1 MINVK
6 SKWSIWA
13 LTAISV
19 FFISSSLQADD
30 KEMLE
35 IFAADGDNLVIN
47 PEHLGI
53 INGKATVGTNYAF
66 VGSIDGLWAPPLVS
80 SDFFIEARIF
90 GERIP
95 TDKYHWLPY
104 ANKCEGK
111 LKGIKATSVTTLI
124 YGVRGG
130 VLALTLKNTGLRT
143 KEIPLQF
150 IANGPFTYKNTLN
163 YVKNWEFQ
171 QARSRSPVTNVA
183 DADGKGVVRV
193 REDHAV
199 AIGGDLE
206 GLQWEEPTRRFH
218 GTVTLGAL
226 QEKTCYLVFAIEEKG
241 KAVEIRDAILSD
253 PAKHIAQSKEKYISE
268 VKHIFDRL
276 PRLESSNKDFE
287 KLYNRS
293 LAPLLMNK
301 WDVPDFK
308 LNPYYSTGSVKGGCT
323 CDYLWNFGEVWEI
336 IPLLDP
342 EAAKEHISHF
352 LRIDMTKHFAF
363 YPITGEPFGPWYM
376 VNQEKIIGLTY
387 YYVKITGDVA
397 FLGEVIKDG
406 KTTLDLMVENA
417 MHLDD
422 KSKAVELTNFGQYC
436 DHHLELRRQYKYNY
450 IAPDLNGRRY
460 NNYVFVAE
468 LCDMAGK
475 PAPYLRERAEGLKKL
490 LREKLWD
497 PKINWF
503 HFDDG
508 KGNQNTRYTVQMF
521 KLFDSGVIDSD
532 QEAGLISHLN
542 EKEFF
547 SEYGLH
553 SMSKLDIAYD
563 QVDIDNG
570 GGGICTCFP
579 PQIAERL
586 YKAGKPEVADEIIN
600 RIMWWGQKMP
610 YWGDSLVAN
619 AIDYRKDT
627 PLQCTLDSATVA
639 QCIYFGLFGIDV
651 DKDGNVIVDP
661 RPTGLAD
668 EISLKG
674 FKIRGLSMDITVD
687 GDEYRVV
694 CGNQKIK
701 ASIGQASIVKVMGR

>member
-1 MINVK
+1 MMHAK
-6 SKWSIWA
+6 LKWSVC
-13 LTAISV
+13 AIAAML
-19 FFISSSLQADD
+19 ILLLSSGLQADD

-35 IFAADGDNLVIN
+35 IFAADGDNLVID
-47 PEHLGI
+47 PGHLGI
-53 INGKATVGTNYAF
+53 INGKATVGTNYTF
-66 VGSIDGLWAPPLVS
+66 VGCIDGLWAPPLVS
-80 SDFFIEARIF
+80 SHFFIETRIF

-95 TDKYHWLPY
+95 TDNYDWLPY
-104 ANKCEGK
+104 ENQCEGRV
-111 LKGIKATSVTTLI
+111 KGIKVSSVTTMI

-150 IANGPFTYKNTLN
+150 IANHPSTYKNTLN
-163 YVKNWEFQ
+163 YVKHWAFA
-171 QARSRSPVTNVA
+171 QARSNAPVTNFA

-218 GTVTLGAL
+218 ATIALGAL
-226 QEKTCYLVFAIEEKG
+226 QEKTCYLAFAIEEKA
-241 KAVEIRDAILSD
+241 KAVEIRDAILAD
-253 PAKHIAQSKEKYISE
+253 PAKHIAQSKEQYIRE
-268 VKHIFDRL
+268 VKHIFNRL
-276 PRLESSNKDFE
+276 ARLESNNKDLVKF
-287 KLYNRS
+287 YNRS
-293 LAPLLMNK
+293 LVTLLMNK

-323 CDYLWNFGEVWEI
+323 CNYLYNFGEVWEVI
-336 IPLLDP
+336 HLLDP
-342 EAAKEHISHF
+342 EAAKEHIKQF
-352 LRIDMTKHFAF
+352 LRTEGMTKHFAF
-363 YPITGEPFGPWYM
+363 YPTTGEAFGAWYM

-387 YYVKITGDVA
+387 YYVKITGDVD
-397 FLGEVIKDG
+397 FLGEAIKDG
-406 KTTLDLMVENA
+406 KTILDYMIENA

-422 KSKAVELTNFGQYC
+422 KSKPVQLTNFSSSNS
-436 DHHLELRRQYKYNY
+436 HLELRRQYPYNS
-450 IAPDLNGRRY
+450 ITPDLNGRRY

-475 PAPYLRERAEGLKKL
+475 PAPYLRDRAEGLKKI
-490 LREKLWD
+490 LRKTLWD
-497 PKINWF
+497 PEINWF

-508 KGNQNTRYTVQMF
+508 KGNKNTRYTVQMF

-542 EKEFF
+542 EEEFF

-586 YKAGKPEVADEIIN
+586 YKAGKPEVADEIIK
-600 RIMWWGQKMP
+600 RILWWGQKMP

-627 PLQCTLDSATVA
+627 PLQCTLDSAAVA

-651 DKDGNVIVDP
+651 NKDGNIIVDP
-661 RPTGLAD
+661 RPTGLAKK
-668 EISLKG
+668 ISLKD
-674 FKIRGLSMDITVD
+674 FKIRGLTMDITID

-694 CGNQKIK
+694 CGKQKIK
-701 ASIGQASIVKVMGR
+701 ASIGQARIVQVMGG

>member
-1 MINVK
+1 MNVK
-6 SKWSIWA
+6 SKWSVWVLVA
-13 LTAISV
+13 MVVLLL
-19 FFISSSLQADD
+19 SSGLQADD

-35 IFAADGDNLVIN
+35 IFAADGDNLVID

-53 INGKATVGTNYAF
+53 INGKATVGMNYTF

-95 TDKYHWLPY
+95 TDNYNWLPY
-104 ANKCEGK
+104 ENKCEGK
-111 LKGIKATSVTTLI
+111 RKGIKATSVTTLI

-143 KEIPLQF
+143 KKIPLQF
-150 IANGPFTYKNTLN
+150 IANGPLTYKNTLD
-163 YVKNWEFQ
+163 YVEHWDFP
-171 QARSRSPVTNVA
+171 APRSKSTVTNTA
-183 DADGKGVVRV
+183 DANGKGVVRV
-193 REDHAV
+193 QGDYAV
-199 AIGGDLE
+199 AIGGDAY
-206 GLQWEEPTRRFH
+206 GLAWEEPTRRFH
-218 GTVTLGAL
+218 ATITLGAL
-226 QEKTCYLVFAIEEKG
+226 QEKTCYLAFVLDEKAKAIK
-241 KAVEIRDAILSD
+241 VRDTILAN

-268 VKHIFDRL
+268 VKHIFNRL
-276 PRLESSNKDFE
+276 PRLESSNKDLE

-293 LAPLLMNK
+293 LVPLLMNK
-301 WDVPDFK
+301 WDVPDFM

-323 CDYLWNFGEVWEI
+323 CNYLWDFGEIWEI
-336 IPLLDP
+336 IHLLDP
-342 EAAKEHISHF
+342 EAAKEHIAHF

-363 YPITGEPFGPWYM
+363 YPTTGEPFGPWYM

-417 MHLDD
+417 MHMDD
-422 KSKAVELTNFGQYC
+422 KSKPVQLTNFGSSNS
-436 DHHLELRRQYKYNY
+436 HLELRRQYKYNY
-450 IAPDLNGRRY
+450 ITPDLNGRRY

-468 LCDMAGK
+468 LCAMAGK
-475 PAPYLRERAEGLKKL
+475 PAPYLRDRAEGLKKI

-497 PKINWF
+497 PEINWF

-508 KGNQNTRYTVQMF
+508 KGNKNTRYTVQMF
-521 KLFDSGVIDSD
+521 KLFDSGVIDRD

-542 EKEFF
+542 EEEFF

-553 SMSKLDIAYD
+553 SMSKKDIAYD

-570 GGGICTCFP
+570 GGGICTGFP
-579 PQIAERL
+579 PLIAERL
-586 YKAGKPEVADEIIN
+586 YKAGQPGPADEIIK
-600 RIMWWGQKMP
+600 RIMWWGQKRP

-627 PLQCTLDSATVA
+627 PLQCMIDSAAVA

-651 DKDGNVIVDP
+651 NKDGNIIVDP
-661 RPTGLAD
+661 RPTGLAKK
-668 EISLKG
+668 ISLKG
-674 FKIRGLSMDITVD
+674 FKIRGLIMDITID
-687 GDEYRVV
+687 DDEYKVV
-694 CGNQKIK
+694 CGNKKIE
-701 ASIGQASIVKVMGR
+701 APIGQPSIIKVMGR